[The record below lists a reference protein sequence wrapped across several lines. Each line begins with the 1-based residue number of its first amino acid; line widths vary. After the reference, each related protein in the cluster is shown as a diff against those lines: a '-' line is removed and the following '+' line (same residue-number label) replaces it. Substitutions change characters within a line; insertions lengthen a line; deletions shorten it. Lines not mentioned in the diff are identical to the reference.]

1 MALQWPIPSA
11 WTDGDHTIHKAVSL
25 PVFSAPIPGVKAKYS
40 FTQDFQCFLAAYVPV
55 AIGTAHPSAGK
66 TPDYSSYVLCEEGPH
81 RDLTGGVIRFTRTYA
96 VPPQS
101 WDDWETYAYNIIG
114 FVNPYYL
121 TLLRARRVE
130 NLNCRVRR
138 DYFLEI
144 GSAGNLT
151 VTLQDATSYT
161 LTGGKV
167 VSAGKIAKAYAT
179 LYASGPAAAPNIA
192 YITDFLEAYTCPTQ
206 AHYLSMVT
214 DAATNSWDATV
225 YAQSISP
232 TGNLTDSNTGGQLT
246 AEDSK
251 LTRWL
256 GPIWCRETRYVL
268 AQ

>member
-101 WDDWETYAYNIIG
+101 WDDWETYAYNLIG
-114 FVNPYYL
+114 YLNPFYL
-121 TLLRARRVE
+121 TLVRPRRAI
-130 NLNCRVRR
+130 NLPCRVRR

-167 VSAGKIAKAYAT
+167 TTAGTIPILRAAVYASGISGTPNIGFPVDALEAYSCPTESNYKNMVIDAATYFWAAT
-179 LYASGPAAAPNIA
+179 LYSQTIAAN
-192 YITDFLEAYTCPTQ
+192 
-206 AHYLSMVT
+206 
-214 DAATNSWDATV
+214 
-225 YAQSISP
+225 
-232 TGNLTDSNTGGQLT
+232 GNVTDSNAGGQII
-246 AEDSK
+246 AEDTK
-251 LTRWL
+251 PVRWL